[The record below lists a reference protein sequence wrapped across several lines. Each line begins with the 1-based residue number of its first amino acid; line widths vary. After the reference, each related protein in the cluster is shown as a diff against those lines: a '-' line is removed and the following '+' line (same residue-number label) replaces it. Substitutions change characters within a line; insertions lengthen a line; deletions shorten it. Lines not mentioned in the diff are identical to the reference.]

1 MPLVARGAGADIV
14 NTGHAVCIVPGTIGT
29 LSKSGNVFVHNIG
42 VHRLT
47 DTNDPHT
54 HCPPVFST
62 NIVSASPTVFA
73 NNLAIARQGDTYGC
87 GAFVQTVTQGNVFA
101 DS

>member
-47 DTNDPHT
+47 DT
-54 HCPPVFST
+54 
-62 NIVSASPTVFA
+62 
-73 NNLAIARQGDTYGC
+73 
-87 GAFVQTVTQGNVFA
+87 
-101 DS
+101 